1 MDHIANLRFTP
12 GRQMGL
18 WCGDDELKRIKEAV
32 CRKLRVGHDQLNEI
46 ALEDI
51 EVERD
56 AQQRIF
62 SMLYDLTM
70 VAVVSG
76 DTVGTSSEHPGVP
89 CTGFWIEGS
98 LELILHAWND
108 DQSKTIVIP
117 SSDWFLREDIIVH

>member
-1 MDHIANLRFTP
+1 MDHIANLTFTP

-18 WCGDDELKRIKEAV
+18 WCGDEELKRIKEAV
-32 CRKLRVGHDQLNEI
+32 GRLLHVGCDRLNEI

-51 EVERD
+51 EVERE
-56 AQQRIF
+56 AQQHIF

-70 VAVVSG
+70 VAAASDDAASIRG
-76 DTVGTSSEHPGVP
+76 ASHGVP
-89 CTGFWIEGS
+89 CTGFWVEET

-108 DQSKTIVIP
+108 HQSKTIVIP